1 MSGKILLLW
10 ACLFSNPLLF
20 AQMGYDLKVAV
31 DTTKM
36 RIGEQIEY
44 ILQVKADSTVQITFP
59 EQPFFAPFEV
69 CAIACCA

>member
-1 MSGKILLLW
+1 MRERFCFYGPVSFPSF
-10 ACLFSNPLLF
+10 AF

-44 ILQVKADSTVQITFP
+44 ILQVKADSTSQITFS

-69 CAIACCA
+69 LDESAH